1 MKELNLYILEK
12 LKINKDSVKVFAAD
26 KYKENDKCLLIW
38 FFKDETVKGYFLCL
52 KLIKIVNVIAD
63 NNFKISFNILELDG
77 EAEAT
82 IRRWENINKNR
93 KYAII
98 DDSPLFGSSYRY
110 YRGKGSS
117 NIQEWE
123 KRNE

>member
-52 KLIKIVNVIAD
+52 KLIKIVNVIAN
-63 NNFKISFNILELDG
+63 NNFKISLIF
-77 EAEAT
+77 
-82 IRRWENINKNR
+82 
-93 KYAII
+93 
-98 DDSPLFGSSYRY
+98 
-110 YRGKGSS
+110 
-117 NIQEWE
+117 
-123 KRNE
+123 